1 MNYLPRVIV
10 LCAALLATSCAQ
22 PSNTTPLPYA
32 DDFTNPSSGWQTLSD
47 ISANVQYENNKLR
60 FVINQENLTQWSVAG
75 KSFADGVITVEAQ
88 SNGGPSD
95 NGFGVIFRVQDRR
108 NFYHFGISSD
118 GYWRAGMM
126 KDGDWGNWDD
136 WAPTNAIIAGI
147 AVQKIRVV
155 MKGNM
160 FTFFINDQQIY
171 EVQDD
176 TYAAGDIGLFALTL
190 IDNPGTDISFDNVS
204 VTAVDR

>member
-47 ISANVQYENNKLR
+47 ISANVQYESNKLR

-126 KDGDWGNWDD
+126 KDGDWENWDD

-160 FTFFINDQQIY
+160 FTFYINDQQVF